1 MIITVFRQ
9 LGMIFIIVNDIRFL
23 RGVSMTNT
31 VVAHMKTC
39 YKTNKVTVWMKD
51 DGNLGVKIVSD
62 CPHVRDYASKL
73 TEISVND
80 VVSFA
85 GSKVV
90 DPDIRAS
97 LSVPCLTPI
106 AVFEAAWLELG
117 MLSKNLVNNVG
128 ENSVSFHP
136 DIDLDQL

>member
-1 MIITVFRQ
+1 
-9 LGMIFIIVNDIRFL
+9 
-23 RGVSMTNT
+23 MTNT
-31 VVAHMKTC
+31 VVAHMNTC

-62 CPHVRDYASKL
+62 CPHVRDYAEKL
-73 TEISVND
+73 TEISVDD

-90 DPDIRAS
+90 DPDIRAT

-117 MLSKNLVNNVG
+117 MLSKTLVNNVK
-128 ENSVSFHP
+128 ENTVTFHP
-136 DIDLDQL
+136 DKDSDEL

>member
-1 MIITVFRQ
+1 
-9 LGMIFIIVNDIRFL
+9 
-23 RGVSMTNT
+23 
-31 VVAHMKTC
+31 
-39 YKTNKVTVWMKD
+39 MKD

-73 TEISVND
+73 TEITVND

-90 DPDIRAS
+90 DPDVRAS

-106 AVFEAAWLELG
+106 AVFEAAWLELV
-117 MLSKNLVNNVG
+117 MLSKSLVTDVG
-128 ENSVSFHP
+128 ENSVSFFP
-136 DIDLDQL
+136 DKDLEEL

>member
-1 MIITVFRQ
+1 MV
-9 LGMIFIIVNDIRFL
+9 
-23 RGVSMTNT
+23 NT
-31 VVAHMKTC
+31 VVANMRTC
-39 YKTNKVTVWMKD
+39 HKTNKVTVWMKD

-62 CPHVRDYASKL
+62 CKHVQEYAQKL
-73 TEISVND
+73 TEITLND

-85 GSKVV
+85 GSKVI

-117 MLSKNLVNNVG
+117 MLSKNLVSTCG
-128 ENSVSFHP
+128 DNSVSFFP
-136 DIDLDQL
+136 DKDMDEL

>member
-1 MIITVFRQ
+1 
-9 LGMIFIIVNDIRFL
+9 
-23 RGVSMTNT
+23 MTNT
-31 VVAHMKTC
+31 VVAHVKTC
-39 YKTNKVTVWMKD
+39 SKTNKVTVWMKD

-62 CPHVRDYASKL
+62 CPQVRDYASKR
-73 TEISVND
+73 TEITMDD

-85 GSKVV
+85 SSKVV

-117 MLSKNLVNNVG
+117 MLSKNLVKNVG

-136 DIDLDQL
+136 DIDLEQL

>member
-1 MIITVFRQ
+1 
-9 LGMIFIIVNDIRFL
+9 
-23 RGVSMTNT
+23 
-31 VVAHMKTC
+31 
-39 YKTNKVTVWMKD
+39 MKD

-62 CPHVRDYASKL
+62 CPHVMDYASKL

>member
-1 MIITVFRQ
+1 MA
-9 LGMIFIIVNDIRFL
+9 
-23 RGVSMTNT
+23 ST

-39 YKTNKVTVWMKD
+39 SKTNKVTVWMKD
-51 DGNLGVKIVSD
+51 DGNLGVKIATD
-62 CPHVRDYASKL
+62 CPHVKDYASKL
-73 TEISVND
+73 TEITMDD

-90 DPDIRAS
+90 DPEIRAS

-106 AVFEAAWLELG
+106 AVFNAAWMELG
-117 MLSKNLVNNVG
+117 MLSKSMAKNVG

-136 DIDLDQL
+136 DVESEDL

>member
-1 MIITVFRQ
+1 
-9 LGMIFIIVNDIRFL
+9 
-23 RGVSMTNT
+23 
-31 VVAHMKTC
+31 
-39 YKTNKVTVWMKD
+39 MKD

-73 TEISVND
+73 TEITVND

-90 DPDIRAS
+90 DPNVRAS

-117 MLSKNLVNNVG
+117 MLSKSLVTDVG
-128 ENSVSFHP
+128 ENSVSFFP
-136 DIDLDQL
+136 DKDLEEL

>member
-1 MIITVFRQ
+1 
-9 LGMIFIIVNDIRFL
+9 
-23 RGVSMTNT
+23 
-31 VVAHMKTC
+31 MKTC
-39 YKTNKVTVWMKD
+39 HKTNKVTVWMKD
-51 DGNLGVKIVSD
+51 DGNLGVRIVSD
-62 CPHVRDYASKL
+62 CPHVQDYAKKL

-80 VVSFA
+80 VVDFA

-90 DPDIRAS
+90 NPEIRAT

-117 MLSKNLVNNVG
+117 MLSKNLVNDVG

-136 DIDLDQL
+136 DVELEDVH

>member
-1 MIITVFRQ
+1 
-9 LGMIFIIVNDIRFL
+9 
-23 RGVSMTNT
+23 MTNT
-31 VVAHMKTC
+31 VVAHMNTC

-62 CPHVRDYASKL
+62 CPHVREYAEKL
-73 TEISVND
+73 TEISVDD

-90 DPDIRAS
+90 DPDIRAT

-117 MLSKNLVNNVG
+117 MLSKTLVNNVK
-128 ENSVSFHP
+128 ENTVTFHP
-136 DIDLDQL
+136 DKDLDEL

>member
-1 MIITVFRQ
+1 
-9 LGMIFIIVNDIRFL
+9 
-23 RGVSMTNT
+23 MTNT
-31 VVAHMKTC
+31 VVAHMRTC
-39 YKTNKVTVWMKD
+39 HKTNKLTVWTKD
-51 DGNLGVKIVSD
+51 DGSLGVKIVSD
-62 CPHVRDYASKL
+62 CPHVRDYAEKL
-73 TEISVND
+73 TEITMDD

-117 MLSKNLVNNVG
+117 MLSKTLVNNVK
-128 ENSVSFHP
+128 ENTVTFHP
-136 DIDLDQL
+136 DKDLDEL

>member
-1 MIITVFRQ
+1 MYTSRYLFQVD
-9 LGMIFIIVNDIRFL
+9 IV
-23 RGVSMTNT
+23 TNT

-39 YKTNKVTVWMKD
+39 HKTNKVTVWMKD
-51 DGNLGVKIVSD
+51 DGNLGVKIESD
-62 CPHVRDYASKL
+62 CPHVRDYAAKL
-73 TEISVND
+73 TEITMDD
-80 VVSFA
+80 VVNFA

-90 DPDIRAS
+90 DPEIRAT

-117 MLSKNLVNNVG
+117 MLSKNLVSGVG

-136 DIDLDQL
+136 DVDCDEI

>member
-1 MIITVFRQ
+1 
-9 LGMIFIIVNDIRFL
+9 
-23 RGVSMTNT
+23 MTNT

-39 YKTNKVTVWMKD
+39 HKTNKVTVWMKD
-51 DGNLGVKIVSD
+51 DGNLGVKIESD
-62 CPHVRDYASKL
+62 CPHVRDYAAKL
-73 TEISVND
+73 TEITMDD

-90 DPDIRAS
+90 DPEIRAT

-117 MLSKNLVNNVG
+117 MLSKNLVNGVG
-128 ENSVSFHP
+128 ENSVTFHP
-136 DIDLDQL
+136 DMDLDEL

>member
-1 MIITVFRQ
+1 MSPDHVTAH
-9 LGMIFIIVNDIRFL
+9 
-23 RGVSMTNT
+23 MTNT

-39 YKTNKVTVWMKD
+39 SKTNKVTVWTLD
-51 DGNLGVKIVSD
+51 NGNLGVKIVSD
-62 CPHVRDYASKL
+62 CPHVRDYAEKL
-73 TEISVND
+73 KEISIDD

-136 DIDLDQL
+136 DVDLEQL

>member
-1 MIITVFRQ
+1 MDVKGHLYSRTDATK
-9 LGMIFIIVNDIRFL
+9 GE
-23 RGVSMTNT
+23 SMTNT

-39 YKTNKVTVWMKD
+39 HKTNKVTVWLKD

-73 TEISVND
+73 TEITVED

-90 DPDIRAS
+90 DPDIRAT

-117 MLSKNLVNNVG
+117 MLSKNLTNMVG
-128 ENSVSFHP
+128 DNRVTFHP
-136 DIDLDQL
+136 DMDLEEVGSDVDLR

>member
-1 MIITVFRQ
+1 MPKRASVILILFTSGYQIQVD
-9 LGMIFIIVNDIRFL
+9 IV
-23 RGVSMTNT
+23 TNT

-39 YKTNKVTVWMKD
+39 HKTNKVTVWMKD

-62 CPHVRDYASKL
+62 CPHGRDYAAKL
-73 TEISVND
+73 TEITMDD

-90 DPDIRAS
+90 DPEIRAT

-117 MLSKNLVNNVG
+117 MLSKNLANGVG
-128 ENSVSFHP
+128 ENSVTFHP
-136 DIDLDQL
+136 DMDLDEL

>member
-1 MIITVFRQ
+1 M
-9 LGMIFIIVNDIRFL
+9 VN
-23 RGVSMTNT
+23 TC
-31 VVAHMKTC
+31 VAHMKTC
-39 YKTNKVTVWMKD
+39 HKTNKVTVWMKD

-62 CPHVRDYASKL
+62 CKHVQDYASKL
-73 TEISVND
+73 TEISVED

-90 DPDIRAS
+90 DPEIRAS
-97 LSVPCLTPI
+97 LSVPCFTPI

-117 MLSKNLVNNVG
+117 MLSKNLVNDVK

-136 DIDLDQL
+136 DVGLENLSEAGSKDPAPEIIEDDF

>member
-1 MIITVFRQ
+1 
-9 LGMIFIIVNDIRFL
+9 
-23 RGVSMTNT
+23 MTNT
-31 VVAHMKTC
+31 VIAHMRTC
-39 YKTNKVTVWMKD
+39 SKTNKVTVSMRD
-51 DGNLGVKIVSD
+51 DGDMDVRIVSD
-62 CPHVRDYASKL
+62 CPHVQEYAEKL
-73 TEISVND
+73 KTISMND

-117 MLSKNLVNNVG
+117 MLSVSLSKKVG
-128 ENSVSFHP
+128 YNSVSFHP
-136 DIDLDQL
+136 GVELEEVTEDTQENTEDADW

>member
-1 MIITVFRQ
+1 
-9 LGMIFIIVNDIRFL
+9 
-23 RGVSMTNT
+23 MTNT
-31 VVAHMKTC
+31 VVAHMRTC
-39 YKTNKVTVWMKD
+39 HKTNKVTVWTKD
-51 DGNLGVKIVSD
+51 DGSVGVKIVSD
-62 CPHVRDYASKL
+62 CPHVRDYAEKL
-73 TEISVND
+73 TEITIDD

-117 MLSKNLVNNVG
+117 MLSKNLVKDVG
-128 ENSVSFHP
+128 DNRVTFHP
-136 DIDLDQL
+136 DIDLEQL